1 MFKTIMENARQT
13 AHEISEMERLFSA
26 ENKQLREI
34 VVYAERDISWQYYVD
49 FIEYILA
56 HSDKRICYLSSD
68 LNDPIFKTAE
78 SRIQPF
84 FIKNT
89 LSAVFEKLDARVL
102 IMTTPD
108 LNKGA
113 VKRAPH
119 PVQHVYAF
127 HGISSIH
134 QGYRLGALDNYDTLL
149 CIAQYQ
155 IDEVR
160 KTEAVYNLTAKKLPL
175 VGYPLV
181 ERIYRDHQQFIAKRE
196 GQQDEKQIC
205 LVAPTWDPQQKS
217 SIMDAC
223 IDEMIEPLARSPFKV
238 WLRPH
243 PEFVKRFP
251 KKIEAIGKRI
261 QKLPNITLAMELG
274 SMQCLHEAD
283 VLVTDHSTIAMDYVI
298 GTERPVL
305 YIDTPTRIDNPE
317 RDRLNMEVMEN
328 KIRAQMG
335 ATLAPKEVK
344 NIGAVL
350 ETLIASQADFKERVG
365 ELRDC
370 LVANWQQAAKIGGD
384 VILGLCEK

>member
-134 QGYRLGALDNYDTLL
+134 
-149 CIAQYQ
+149 
-155 IDEVR
+155 
-160 KTEAVYNLTAKKLPL
+160 
-175 VGYPLV
+175 
-181 ERIYRDHQQFIAKRE
+181 
-196 GQQDEKQIC
+196 
-205 LVAPTWDPQQKS
+205 
-217 SIMDAC
+217 
-223 IDEMIEPLARSPFKV
+223 
-238 WLRPH
+238 
-243 PEFVKRFP
+243 
-251 KKIEAIGKRI
+251 
-261 QKLPNITLAMELG
+261 
-274 SMQCLHEAD
+274 
-283 VLVTDHSTIAMDYVI
+283 
-298 GTERPVL
+298 
-305 YIDTPTRIDNPE
+305 
-317 RDRLNMEVMEN
+317 
-328 KIRAQMG
+328 
-335 ATLAPKEVK
+335 
-344 NIGAVL
+344 
-350 ETLIASQADFKERVG
+350 
-365 ELRDC
+365 
-370 LVANWQQAAKIGGD
+370 
-384 VILGLCEK
+384 